1 MDAASFYGEDDP
13 VDKITYEQYKR
24 GVRDAKKSYNK
35 LDAKKYNNKVTS

>member
-1 MDAASFYGEDDP
+1 MDGSSFGGENDT

-35 LDAKKYNNKVTS
+35 LYNNKVTS